1 MRGDGGNGEV
11 RAPARVPL
19 VEGSCLS
26 SLRVEVMKQTDDC
39 RRSEYHHARRPRS
52 IA

>member
-11 RAPARVPL
+11 RGPARVPL
-19 VEGSCLS
+19 LGGFYLS
-26 SLRVEVMKQTDDC
+26 SLRAEVMKQTDEY
-39 RRSEYHHARRPRS
+39 RRSEYHHARQPRS